1 MRREV
6 KHSSDTKSVKIASSR
21 VVAAVSELWKAEP
34 SHWLIAVSGGADS
47 MCLLHAA
54 ICAIPPAS
62 LSVVTFDH
70 GTGEFATEAAEY
82 VTRFASDCGIT
93 VFAGRASERG
103 RTEAEWRKQRWQYIN
118 SVHNLLGSSTHRS
131 GPGAVRDHY
140 APPSESP
147 AIASLRVK
155 IATAHTLSDQ
165 IETVFMRILRGSGG
179 RGLAGLYTKSETI
192 IRPLLPFT
200 RQDILEYLE
209 AENIR
214 YITDP
219 SNVSRVHLRNRVRH
233 DLLPAIERVRPGFS
247 EYLVQI
253 SRASAKI
260 RDYIED
266 VARNIPLHT
275 DDSGSVYF
283 PVSHLKV
290 FSLDSLKALLPA
302 LLARVGI
309 VMDWRG
315 TERLSEFTIRSETG
329 KVIQLSGGIEVK
341 RLRDSFAVK
350 IPKVDI

>member
-6 KHSSDTKSVKIASSR
+6 KYSSGTKSVKIASSR
-21 VVAAVSELWKAEP
+21 VVSSISELWKAEP

-54 ICAIPPAS
+54 ICAIPSTS

-70 GTGEFATEAAEY
+70 GTGEFATEAVEY
-82 VTRFASDCGIT
+82 VTRFASDYGIT
-93 VFAGRASERG
+93 VFGGKASKRG
-103 RTEAEWRKQRWQYIN
+103 RTEAEWRKQRWEYIN
-118 SVHNLLGSSTHRS
+118 SVYNLLCSSIHDS
-131 GPGAVRDHY
+131 GPSSVRENY
-140 APPSESP
+140 TPSSESP
-147 AIASLRVK
+147 VMGSARVK

-165 IETVFMRILRGSGG
+165 IETVFMRILRGAGG
-179 RGLAGLYTKSETI
+179 RGLAGLYTSREPI
-192 IRPLLPFT
+192 IRPLLLFT
-200 RQDILEYLE
+200 RQDILDYLE

-233 DLLPAIERVRPGFS
+233 DLLPAIESVRPGFS
-247 EYLVQI
+247 EYLVEM
-253 SRASAKI
+253 SRTSAKI

-266 VARNIPLHT
+266 VARNIPLHS
-275 DDSGSVYF
+275 DDSGSFYF
-283 PVSHLKV
+283 PVSHMKA

-315 TERLSEFTIRSETG
+315 TERLSEFTIHSETG